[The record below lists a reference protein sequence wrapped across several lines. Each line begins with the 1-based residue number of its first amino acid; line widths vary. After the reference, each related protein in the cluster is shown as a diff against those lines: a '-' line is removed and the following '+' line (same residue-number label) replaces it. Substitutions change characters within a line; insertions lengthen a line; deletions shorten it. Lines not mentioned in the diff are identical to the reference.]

1 MTKLFAEIA
10 GPPFYNDATENSR
23 NEITASAA
31 AAAAAMWKSPS
42 PISAIERGMSTALA
56 PYSNA

>member
-23 NEITASAA
+23 NEITAAA

>member
-23 NEITASAA
+23 NEMTTA